1 MSLGIASLHKILKD
15 DTRRR
20 IILLLNKKSS
30 LSYTDLLDSLEVVS
44 TGLLN
49 YHLKV
54 LGDLLTKNETGQYM
68 LSEKGKLAFRLLEEF
83 PEKSNQLQKR
93 KGQKQFWTVAAVSQV
108 VYLISVLTLYYLNY
122 IDSGRLALY
131 IIWFIGG
138 ISLAYLGYRVQDR
151 TPAPG
156 SKEEKRE
163 LRIAYLLLGGM
174 IGLAHCIFGPTIIIL
189 FNSILG

>member
-49 YHLKV
+49 YHLKG
-54 LGDLLTKNETGQYM
+54 LGDLLTKNETGQYV

-131 IIWFIGG
+131 TIWFIGG
-138 ISLAYLGYRVQDR
+138 ISLAYLG
-151 TPAPG
+151 
-156 SKEEKRE
+156 
-163 LRIAYLLLGGM
+163 L
-174 IGLAHCIFGPTIIIL
+174 
-189 FNSILG
+189 